1 MARMDKESAP
11 VLVSVCVITYN
22 SSRTVIETLDSIYEQ
37 SYPRLELIISDD
49 CSVDDTVEIC
59 RKWLETHSD
68 RFEDTAVIRT
78 KQNGGV
84 AANLNCAIRA
94 TKGEWLKYIAGDDL
108 LLPDCI
114 SDNMAFVRSN
124 ENDGIIFSN
133 VRQFYV
139 DAQGNR
145 ILTDVYQP
153 AESAKQ
159 YYDKSAQEQYNRIL
173 SVCFTPSNSVFWK
186 RSLAV
191 AHPFLEQYPYN
202 EDDPQWLHL
211 TKEGIKL
218 SFFDK
223 TTVLYRIGDSLSKGR
238 SGSFVGERYHY
249 SCLAYLYADRYFELL
264 KRDPQRAK
272 QLQKEFFL
280 GDVAIILLKNKKNF
294 FTRAIL
300 YLFKLLVGTRKIS

>member
-1 MARMDKESAP
+1 MDKDSSHA
-11 VLVSVCVITYN
+11 LVSVCVITYN
-22 SSRTVIETLDSIYEQ
+22 SGRTVVETLDSIYEQ
-37 SYPRLELIISDD
+37 SYPRLELIVSDD
-49 CSVDDTVEIC
+49 CSGDDTMEIC
-59 RKWLETHSD
+59 RKWLETHGD
-68 RFEDTAVIRT
+68 RFENAAVIRT
-78 KQNGGV
+78 QQNGGV

-94 TKGEWLKYIAGDDL
+94 AKGEWLKYIAGDDL

-114 SDNMAFVRSN
+114 SDNMEFVRN
-124 ENDGIIFSN
+124 NDNDGVIFSN

-139 DAQGNR
+139 DAQGKR
-145 ILTDVYQP
+145 VLTDIYHP

-159 YYDKSAQEQYNRIL
+159 YYYKSAEEQYNRIL
-173 SVCFTPSNSVFWK
+173 SVCFTPSNSVFWR
-186 RSLAV
+186 RSVAV

-223 TTVLYRIGDSLSKGR
+223 TTVLYRIGDSLSKGH
-238 SGSFVGERYHY
+238 SDSFVGERYHY

-264 KRDPQRAK
+264 KRDPQRAR

-300 YLFKLLVGTRKIS
+300 YLFKLLVGSRKIA